1 MKTNV
6 VLEPQEESYEPS
18 LEDKVRPIDA
28 AKHVALA
35 KHSLTC
41 LRNKVAAAGKHPEL
55 DEAITNLE
63 IALNILTDST
73 GGML

>member
-1 MKTNV
+1 MKTNL
-6 VLEPQEESYEPS
+6 VLESQEESQEPS
-18 LEDKVRPIDA
+18 LEDEVRPIDA
-28 AKHVALA
+28 AKHIARA

-41 LRNKVAAAGKHPEL
+41 FRSTIAGSGTYPEL
-55 DEAITNLE
+55 DEAITELE